1 MCNLSDSDGTAL
13 EMDRGVLG
21 LFLVLSGSL
30 DSNDRSP
37 YGPSYHQP
45 GRLEGMYKE
54 NAINPRHVTWHLKFP
69 RFAVP
74 ADQTWSGFPGMASL
88 VYRTSKSD

>member
-1 MCNLSDSDGTAL
+1 MDVQPVRFRWYGVGNGQGCPWAL
-13 EMDRGVLG
+13 PSFIRVLG
-21 LFLVLSGSL
+21 PK
-30 DSNDRSP
+30 RS
-37 YGPSYHQP
+37 HQP

-54 NAINPRHVTWHLKFP
+54 NAINPRVTWQLKFP

-74 ADQTWSGFPGMASL
+74 ADQTWSKSDGFPGMASL